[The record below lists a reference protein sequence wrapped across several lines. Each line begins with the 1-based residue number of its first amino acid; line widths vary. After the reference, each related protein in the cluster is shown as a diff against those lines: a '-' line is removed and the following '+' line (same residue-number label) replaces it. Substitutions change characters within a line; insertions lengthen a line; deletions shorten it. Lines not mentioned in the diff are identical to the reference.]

1 MQLYDQIR
9 QTLLHAQ
16 QQTIQQVN
24 TLMVH
29 AYFEIGKHI
38 VEYEQQGKAR
48 AEYAQNT
55 LKPIATQLTIEF
67 GKGFSERN
75 LRNMRLFY
83 LEYKNIWQTVSA
95 KSLSW
100 SHYLFLIGIDNTAE
114 RSFYEIEAQKQRWS
128 LREMR
133 RQFNTA
139 LYERLALS
147 TDKAGVAALAQH
159 GQIIETPH
167 DLVKDPYILEFL
179 GIDEQTRYSES
190 ELEQAIIDKIEHF
203 MLELGSGFL
212 FYGRQKRITF
222 DDKHFRIDLVF
233 YHRLLRCFVLIDL
246 KIGELQHQDIGQMQ
260 MYVNYYDR
268 EVRMADENP
277 TVGIILCKHKN
288 KSVVEFTLP
297 LDNQQ
302 IFASKYLTYLPDK
315 AVLQAQLAEI
325 IM

>member
-1 MQLYDQIR
+1 
-9 QTLLHAQ
+9 
-16 QQTIQQVN
+16 
-24 TLMVH
+24 
-29 AYFEIGKHI
+29 
-38 VEYEQQGKAR
+38 
-48 AEYAQNT
+48 
-55 LKPIATQLTIEF
+55 
-67 GKGFSERN
+67 
-75 LRNMRLFY
+75 
-83 LEYKNIWQTVSA
+83 VSA

-100 SHYLFLIGIDNTAE
+100 SHYLFLIGIDNTAA

-325 IM
+325 VM